1 MCRVLGVSQSG
12 FFAWQ
17 DRAACQRQRQ
27 DMVYLAHIRTAFA
40 LSNGTY
46 GSPRMHRDLVDESH
60 AIGRH
65 RTARLMRE
73 NQLIARPRRRFKR
86 TTDSEHAWP
95 VAPNLVAQDFT
106 TEGPDR
112 KWGADISYIWTAEGW
127 LYLAVVL
134 DLFSRRVVRWATSD
148 RLKRGLAVEALHRA
162 LVARNL
168 TVGVPQD
175 VSDAIF
181 SLVNDADP
189 TKKALFS
196 LSGITTGTT
205 RTFTLPNTS
214 SELAILAGT
223 QTFTGNKTFSGTLT
237 ASGTVTV
244 PAASASIGTAT
255 TTATYGMGTGAT
267 TTGVTKTVNLGTGGA
282 SGSTTIVNIGSTTA
296 GAGGTTVV
304 NTPTVTFANA
314 VTQVGMPQANLT
326 AQLLGLGGAT
336 ADSTNRLSVNTPA
349 LLFNNAGAGIE
360 ATFNKAVAGNDAAFA
375 FKTGFSARALIGLL
389 GNDDFGFKVSPDGS
403 AFFDALKIDR
413 TNGQMELP
421 QPTILPGLSSAPSPP
436 PTGKAAVYAR
446 NRAGAPWI
454 DVMRPSGRDFPLQP
468 HFGVNRIANW
478 SPSVTTTITTEG
490 LPITSVGTVS
500 HPTLAATNLAASMRR
515 WRLTSAAVVDS
526 AADQRSAG
534 WACWRGNATGLGGW
548 TFVTRISLTTLQAT
562 GMGLFG
568 LYGSTAALAT
578 TLTLATA
585 INCIGIGFQRGTHTR
600 WQLVAND
607 GTGAPT
613 LTDMGA
619 SFAIATGGVLT
630 LYIAAPPNG
639 SSVWVRVVDEVSGAV
654 FEQEISADLPANTQ
668 FLSPRLFMNN
678 GATAAAVAYDCSGVY
693 VETDY

>member
-1 MCRVLGVSQSG
+1 MSDITTHLLLPYILASQAQKHVTHNEALRLLDALVQLSVI
-12 FFAWQ
+12 
-17 DRAACQRQRQ
+17 DRT
-27 DMVYLAHIRTAFA
+27 RTAPPVSPTDGDRHIVASGAAGLWAGWDLNVAFWVDGVWMRLVPRPGWLTWIA
-40 LSNGTY
+40 AEQAFVVWNG
-46 GSPRMHRDLVDESH
+46 SAWDLVGE
-60 AIGRH
+60 
-65 RTARLMRE
+65 
-73 NQLIARPRRRFKR
+73 
-86 TTDSEHAWP
+86 P
-95 VAPNLVAQDFT
+95 V
-106 TEGPDR
+106 
-112 KWGADISYIWTAEGW
+112 
-127 LYLAVVL
+127 
-134 DLFSRRVVRWATSD
+134 
-148 RLKRGLAVEALHRA
+148 
-162 LVARNL
+162 
-168 TVGVPQD
+168 D

-223 QTFTGNKTFSGTLT
+223 QTFSGNKTFSGTLT

-244 PAASASIGTAT
+244 SAAAATIGTAT
-255 TTATYGMGTGAT
+255 TTATYGIGTGAT
-267 TTGVTKTVNLGTGGA
+267 TTGVTKTMNLGTGGA
-282 SGSTTIVNIGSTTA
+282 SGSNTVVNIGSATA

-326 AQLLGLGGAT
+326 AQFLGLGGAT
-336 ADSTNRLSVNTPA
+336 ADSYNRVSVNTPA
-349 LLFNNAGAGIE
+349 LLLNNAGAGIE
-360 ATFNKAVAGNDAAFA
+360 ATVNKAAAGNDAAFA

-389 GNDDFGFKVSPDGS
+389 GNDDFSFKVSPDGS
-403 AFFDALKIDR
+403 AFFEAIRIDR
-413 TNGQMELP
+413 TNGYVELP
-421 QPTILPGLSSAPSPP
+421 QPTILPGLSTAPSPP
-436 PTGKAAVYAR
+436 PTGKAALYAR

-478 SPSVTTTITTEG
+478 SPSITTTITTEG
-490 LPITSVGTVS
+490 LPITNVGTVS

-526 AADQRSAG
+526 VAEQRSAG
-534 WACWRGNATGLGGW
+534 WACWRGNAAGLGGW
-548 TFVTRISLTTLQAT
+548 TFVTRISLATLQAT
-562 GMGLFG
+562 GMGFFG

-578 TLTLATA
+578 TLALAAA

-600 WQLVAND
+600 WQLVTND

-630 LYIAAPPNG
+630 LFIAAPPNG

-654 FEQEISADLPANTQ
+654 FEQEITADLPANTQ
-668 FLSPRLFMNN
+668 FLSPRFFMNN
-678 GATAAAVAYDCSGVY
+678 GATAAVVSYDCSGVY
-693 VETDY
+693 VETDF

>member
-1 MCRVLGVSQSG
+1 MFDISTHLGLPYLLAAQAQKHVTHNEALRLLDAMVQLSVL
-12 FFAWQ
+12 
-17 DRAACQRQRQ
+17 DR
-27 DMVYLAHIRTAFA
+27 T
-40 LSNGTY
+40 
-46 GSPRMHRDLVDESH
+46 
-60 AIGRH
+60 
-65 RTARLMRE
+65 
-73 NQLIARPRRRFKR
+73 R
-86 TTDSEHAWP
+86 TTPPASPADGDRH
-95 VAPNLVAQDFT
+95 LVAS
-106 TEGPDR
+106 
-112 KWGADISYIWTAEGW
+112 GATGIWAGWDLNVAFWVDGVWIRLVPRQGW
-127 LYLAVVL
+127 LVWVAAEQM
-134 DLFSRRVVRWATSD
+134 F
-148 RLKRGLAVEALHRA
+148 
-162 LVARNL
+162 LVWNGSAWDP
-168 TVGVPQD
+168 VGVPQD

-223 QTFTGNKTFSGTLT
+223 QSFTGNKTFTGTLT

-244 PAASASIGTAT
+244 SAASASVGTAT

-282 SGSTTIVNIGSTTA
+282 SGSTTVVNIGSATA

-304 NTPTVTFANA
+304 NTPAVTFANA
-314 VTQVGMPQANLT
+314 VTQVGMLQANLT

-336 ADSTNRLSVNTPA
+336 ADSYNRVSVNSPA

-360 ATFNKAVAGNDAAFA
+360 ATVNKAAAGNDAAFA
-375 FKTGFSARALIGLL
+375 FKTGFSVRALIGLL
-389 GNDDFGFKVSPDGS
+389 GNDDFSFKVSPDGS
-403 AFFDALKIDR
+403 AFFDAIKVDR
-413 TNGQMELP
+413 TNGQVELP
-421 QPTILPGLSSAPSPP
+421 QPTILPGLSAAPSPP
-436 PTGKAAVYAR
+436 PSGKAAVYAR

-468 HFGVNRIANW
+468 HFRVNRIANW
-478 SPSVTTTITTEG
+478 SPSFTTTITTEG

-515 WRLTSAAVVDS
+515 WRLTSAVVVDS
-526 AADQRSAG
+526 AAEQRSSG
-534 WACWRGNATGLGGW
+534 WACWRGNAAGLGGW

-562 GMGLFG
+562 GMGFFG

-578 TLTLATA
+578 TLTLATV

-630 LYIAAPPNG
+630 LFIAAPPNG

-654 FEQEISADLPANTQ
+654 FEQEITADLPANTQ

>member
-1 MCRVLGVSQSG
+1 MSDTSTHLGLPYLLAAQAQKHVTHNEALRLLDAMVQLS
-12 FFAWQ
+12 AL
-17 DRAACQRQRQ
+17 DR
-27 DMVYLAHIRTAFA
+27 T
-40 LSNGTY
+40 
-46 GSPRMHRDLVDESH
+46 
-60 AIGRH
+60 
-65 RTARLMRE
+65 
-73 NQLIARPRRRFKR
+73 R
-86 TTDSEHAWP
+86 TTPPASPADGDRH
-95 VAPNLVAQDFT
+95 LVAS
-106 TEGPDR
+106 
-112 KWGADISYIWTAEGW
+112 GATGLWAGWDMNIAFWVDGVWLRLVPRQGW
-127 LYLAVVL
+127 LVWIAAEQAFVVWNGSAW
-134 DLFSRRVVRWATSD
+134 DP
-148 RLKRGLAVEALHRA
+148 
-162 LVARNL
+162 
-168 TVGVPQD
+168 VGVPQD

-189 TKKALFS
+189 TKKALLS

-237 ASGTVTV
+237 ASGIVTV
-244 PAASASIGTAT
+244 SAASASIGTAT

-282 SGSTTIVNIGSTTA
+282 SGSTTVVNIGSATA

-326 AQLLGLGGAT
+326 AQLIGLGGAT
-336 ADSTNRLSVNTPA
+336 ADSYNRVSVNTPA

-360 ATFNKAVAGNDAAFA
+360 ATVNKAAAGNDAAFA
-375 FKTGFSARALIGLL
+375 FKTGFSVRALIGLL
-389 GNDDFGFKVSPDGS
+389 GNDDFSFKVSPDGS
-403 AFFDALKIDR
+403 AFFEALKIDR
-413 TNGQMELP
+413 TNGQVEML
-421 QPTILPGLSSAPSPP
+421 QPTILPGLNAAPSPP
-436 PTGKAAVYAR
+436 SIGKAAVYAR

-454 DVMRPSGRDFPLQP
+454 DVMRPTGRDFPLQP

-478 SPSVTTTITTEG
+478 SPSVTATITSEG

-500 HPTLAATNLAASMRR
+500 TPTLAATNLAASMRR
-515 WRLTSAAVVDS
+515 WRLTSGAAVDS
-526 AADQRSAG
+526 AAEQRSAG
-534 WACWRGNATGLGGW
+534 WACWRGNAAGLGGW

-562 GMGLFG
+562 GMGFFG

-578 TLTLATA
+578 TLALAAA

-630 LYIAAPPNG
+630 LVIAAPPNG
-639 SSVWVRVVDEVSGAV
+639 SSVWVRVVDEVSGAA
-654 FEQEISADLPANTQ
+654 FEQEITADLPANTQ
-668 FLSPRLFMNN
+668 FVSPRLFMNN

>member
-1 MCRVLGVSQSG
+1 MSDTSTHLGLPYLLAAQAQKHVTHNEALRLLDAMVQLSVL
-12 FFAWQ
+12 
-17 DRAACQRQRQ
+17 DR
-27 DMVYLAHIRTAFA
+27 T
-40 LSNGTY
+40 
-46 GSPRMHRDLVDESH
+46 
-60 AIGRH
+60 
-65 RTARLMRE
+65 
-73 NQLIARPRRRFKR
+73 R
-86 TTDSEHAWP
+86 TTPPASPADGDRH
-95 VAPNLVAQDFT
+95 LVAS
-106 TEGPDR
+106 
-112 KWGADISYIWTAEGW
+112 GATGLWAGWDLNVAFWVDGSWLRLVPRPGW
-127 LYLAVVL
+127 LVWIAAEQAFVVWNGSAW
-134 DLFSRRVVRWATSD
+134 DP
-148 RLKRGLAVEALHRA
+148 
-162 LVARNL
+162 
-168 TVGVPQD
+168 VGVPQD

-205 RTFTLPNTS
+205 RTFTLPNTT

-244 PAASASIGTAT
+244 SAASASIGTAT

-282 SGSTTIVNIGSTTA
+282 SGSTTVVNIGSATA

-336 ADSTNRLSVNTPA
+336 ADSYNRVSVNTPA
-349 LLFNNAGAGIE
+349 LLFNNAGAGVE
-360 ATFNKAVAGNDAAFA
+360 ATVNKAAAGNDAAFA
-375 FKTGFSARALIGLL
+375 FKTGFSVRALIGLL
-389 GNDDFGFKVSPDGS
+389 GNDDFSFKVSPDGS

-413 TNGQMELP
+413 TNGQVELP
-421 QPTILPGLSSAPSPP
+421 QPTILPGLNAAPSPP
-436 PTGKAAVYAR
+436 SIGKAAVYAR

-526 AADQRSAG
+526 AAEQRSAG
-534 WACWRGNATGLGGW
+534 WACWRGNAAGLGGW

-562 GMGLFG
+562 GMGFFG

-578 TLTLATA
+578 TLALAAA

-613 LTDMGA
+613 LTDMGV
-619 SFAIATGGVLT
+619 SFGIATGGVLT

-639 SSVWVRVVDEVSGAV
+639 GSVWVRAVDEVSGAV
-654 FEQEISADLPANTQ
+654 FEQEVTADLPANTQ

-693 VETDY
+693 IETDY